1 MSRPQVYRE
10 VDLPDKWD
18 EWPESAKVN
27 YLSSAM
33 DRDNLLRLVGEA
45 GNVPEDEIGAQS
57 IHKAGLAQLIVT
69 LTGDDGE

>member
-1 MSRPQVYRE
+1 MSRPQVYRD
-10 VDLPDKWD
+10 VDLPDKWA

-45 GNVPEDEIGAQS
+45 GNVPEDEAPD
-57 IHKAGLAQLIVT
+57 A
-69 LTGDDGE
+69 E